1 MTDKQEP
8 TVFVEG
14 GDEYELFTS
23 EDKTAYLLCF
33 KTEGLTVP
41 LQGEQLEAF
50 LKEYDTVKKA
60 YPNYGPDQR
69 LAQIWD
75 QGGYSWLAAEA
86 AGGEGA

>member
-8 TVFVEG
+8 TIFVEG
-14 GDEYELFTS
+14 GGEYELFAS
-23 EDKTAYLLCF
+23 EDKTSYLLRF
-33 KTEGLTVP
+33 NTEGLTVP
-41 LQGEQLEAF
+41 LEGEQLEAF

-60 YPNYGPDQR
+60 YSNYSPDQQ